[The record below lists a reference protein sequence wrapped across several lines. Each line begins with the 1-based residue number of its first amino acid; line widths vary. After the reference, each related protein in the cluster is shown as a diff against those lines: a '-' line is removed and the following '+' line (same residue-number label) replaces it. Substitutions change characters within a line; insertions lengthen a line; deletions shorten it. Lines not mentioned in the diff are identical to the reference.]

1 MADETPPDTTPHRPP
16 VRMGLRVVARH
27 SAGRH
32 GGRALAHEVV
42 EAHRPKHLAAST
54 RLKPVA
60 ARSVAPPPVAPPAA
74 EFAYDAPA
82 APSGPAAPAP
92 AAPGPAPRELP
103 RGMSDFA
110 AQWLFGD
117 QSEAQDSL
125 MSMAEAEKLRE
136 PTKEERVARFIA
148 RGGLERSRGARIV
161 EGAASGT
168 PLSPDELGV
177 AEEPEPSAAPK
188 KLSRTP
194 VAPAVSTPAP
204 SSAAPEPE
212 LAGDAPRRRLSR
224 SPAGTPGGGAPVART
239 PAAPSTDTPA
249 SPGPASVA
257 RTPA

>member
-1 MADETPPDTTPHRPP
+1 MADETSPDTTPQQRAP

-42 EAHRPKHLAAST
+42 EAHRPKHLPAST

-60 ARSVAPPPVAPPAA
+60 ARAGAAPPVAPPAA
-74 EFAYDAPA
+74 EFAYESYDAPA
-82 APSGPAAPAP
+82 AAPAS
-92 AAPGPAPRELP
+92 PAPRSGPRDLP
-103 RGMSDFA
+103 RGMSEFA

-117 QSEAQDSL
+117 QGDAQNSL
-125 MSMAEAEKLRE
+125 MSMVEAEKLRE

-168 PLSPDELGV
+168 PLSPGELGV
-177 AEEPEPSAAPK
+177 ADEPEPAPK

-194 VAPAVSTPAP
+194 AAAAPSPSPSVSTPAP
-204 SSAAPEPE
+204 SAAE
-212 LAGDAPRRRLSR
+212 
-224 SPAGTPGGGAPVART
+224 
-239 PAAPSTDTPA
+239 
-249 SPGPASVA
+249 
-257 RTPA
+257 

>member
-60 ARSVAPPPVAPPAA
+60 ARSVAPPPVAPPAG
-74 EFAYDAPA
+74 EFAYESHDTPA
-82 APSGPAAPAP
+82 AATGS
-92 AAPGPAPRELP
+92 PAPRSVPRDLP
-103 RGMSDFA
+103 RGMSESA

-117 QSEAQDSL
+117 QGDAQNSL
-125 MSMAEAEKLRE
+125 MSMVEAEKLRE

-168 PLSPDELGV
+168 PLSRDELGV
-177 AEEPEPSAAPK
+177 ADEPEPAPK

-194 VAPAVSTPAP
+194 
-204 SSAAPEPE
+204 AA
-212 LAGDAPRRRLSR
+212 A
-224 SPAGTPGGGAPVART
+224 
-239 PAAPSTDTPA
+239 AAPS
-249 SPGPASVA
+249 
-257 RTPA
+257 